1 MKNISIFPGLLES
14 SLESL
19 KPKLTSLINLK
30 PKPSVVQVDIID
42 GEYHPNLTIEPN
54 AVRELDWQ
62 GIDVDLHLLVVEP
75 IDYISEVAD
84 FKSLRTVIGQIERMS
99 SQTEFVAEAE
109 AGGVAAGLSLDIFT
123 PFESLETSILSK
135 LNVIQI
141 MGGQLGEQGN
151 PFNPLALEKIKLA
164 SGYRQ
169 SHNLSYEICVDVGM
183 NPQTIPQVKL
193 AGADAFVVGSYLF
206 NQAEGDNLS
215 FQNTNYQTAWDQ
227 LLSAV
232 KG

>member
-19 KPKLTSLINLK
+19 NPKLTSLINLK

-42 GEYHPNLTIEPN
+42 GEYYPNLTIEPN

-99 SQTEFVAEAE
+99 SQTEFVAEASRRR
-109 AGGVAAGLSLDIFT
+109 VAAQLTSS
-123 PFESLETSILSK
+123 PF
-135 LNVIQI
+135 
-141 MGGQLGEQGN
+141 
-151 PFNPLALEKIKLA
+151 
-164 SGYRQ
+164 
-169 SHNLSYEICVDVGM
+169 
-183 NPQTIPQVKL
+183 
-193 AGADAFVVGSYLF
+193 
-206 NQAEGDNLS
+206 
-215 FQNTNYQTAWDQ
+215 
-227 LLSAV
+227 
-232 KG
+232 

>member
-1 MKNISIFPGLLES
+1 
-14 SLESL
+14 
-19 KPKLTSLINLK
+19 
-30 PKPSVVQVDIID
+30 
-42 GEYHPNLTIEPN
+42 
-54 AVRELDWQ
+54 
-62 GIDVDLHLLVVEP
+62 
-75 IDYISEVAD
+75 
-84 FKSLRTVIGQIERMS
+84 MS

-151 PFNPLALEKIKLA
+151 QFNPLALEKIKLA

-169 SHNLSYEICVDVGM
+169 SHNLSYKICVDVGM

-206 NQAEGDNLS
+206 HQVEGDNLS
-215 FQNTNYQTAWDQ
+215 FQSTNYQIAWDQ